1 MNIEDRK
8 QTLLG
13 LFQAGVDAVGGFN
26 ATSRALEDEQFS
38 MPVHLVAVGKAADAM
53 ARGALSELGDSV
65 VSGLVVT
72 KHHHLSDE
80 LRSDSRLNC
89 IESSHPLP
97 DEHSLAAGAALADYV
112 SAVPAEHQMVFLVS
126 GGASALV
133 EHLQPGLTLDDLQ
146 AATQKLIAGGAAI
159 GEINQHRRTLSQIK
173 GGKLASAVKCQ
184 VLQLLISDVPGDVL
198 GDIGSGLLIPDAA
211 TGMPDSLPVWQH
223 IQTRLVASSAIAQ
236 SAVMH
241 AAIEKGL
248 TVQQSTGSL
257 DGDINDVRERVAG
270 VLKAASSGIYIWG
283 GEPTVV
289 LPDAPG
295 RGGRNQHLALA
306 LADVACKHGALS
318 ILVCGTDGTDGPTHD
333 AGGLVDES
341 TCEFAASQSLAI
353 DRYLIN
359 ADAGSALQKLDQLV
373 TTGPTGTNVMDLCI
387 AVVS

>member
-173 GGKLASAVKCQ
+173 GGKLARKS
-184 VLQLLISDVPGDVL
+184 
-198 GDIGSGLLIPDAA
+198 
-211 TGMPDSLPVWQH
+211 
-223 IQTRLVASSAIAQ
+223 
-236 SAVMH
+236 
-241 AAIEKGL
+241 
-248 TVQQSTGSL
+248 
-257 DGDINDVRERVAG
+257 
-270 VLKAASSGIYIWG
+270 
-283 GEPTVV
+283 
-289 LPDAPG
+289 
-295 RGGRNQHLALA
+295 
-306 LADVACKHGALS
+306 
-318 ILVCGTDGTDGPTHD
+318 
-333 AGGLVDES
+333 
-341 TCEFAASQSLAI
+341 
-353 DRYLIN
+353 
-359 ADAGSALQKLDQLV
+359 
-373 TTGPTGTNVMDLCI
+373 
-387 AVVS
+387 